1 MSGLWRYHDCL
12 ARVAVA
18 LVLGFVGALF
28 AVAPARAQSVWE
40 LTPYR
45 VQIVMATADNG
56 RLEPDLATTLG
67 TQVVDR
73 LDSLIGA
80 AWLAEPVVAE
90 GALRYQMLNDL
101 SALVLED
108 LPAEVLDADKV
119 IVVAVQ
125 SDAQETS
132 IGAREFDVRT
142 QVWGAPIERHVLQ
155 TRPLDNEVVR
165 AVLAAFAPLA
175 EVDDVSGKK
184 VSLKVRAAALAPR
197 DPALVPVV
205 AGDLFRAITR
215 YNERD
220 GTLKKI
226 QEVPFTYVMVDEL
239 QDAVVQGTVY
249 SGLRS
254 PLAARRRGRTEQLM
268 LAIKSPPGT
277 TELVLRSRTE
287 PDRPLAGYEV
297 YAYGPN
303 DKTTVL
309 LGRSDGDGIVEI
321 PPGPQALRIVVV
333 KSGGEFL
340 ARLPIVPGL
349 EPVVEASMMRDD
361 ERIAAEGFIV
371 GLQEELVDL
380 VVRREVLMALIRAR
394 LADGN
399 VEEAERLNDELTELR
414 TREQFALLLDAQK
427 QRMVASDTIA
437 QRKIDQLFTDTLQLV
452 NNFMAAGPVEEL
464 QAELREAKSTAA
476 PPAAPAAPAEA
487 APPAEVAPPADD
499 ATPDSAEPTEEAPA
513 EPTDPAPVAAQ

>member
-1 MSGLWRYHDCL
+1 MNGSWPRTSRRS
-12 ARVAVA
+12 RVATA
-18 LVLGFVGALF
+18 IAAGLACALF
-28 AVAPARAQSVWE
+28 AAVPAGAQSVWE

-45 VQIVMATADNG
+45 VQIVLATADNG
-56 RLEPDLATTLG
+56 RLDPDLAATLG
-67 TQVVDR
+67 KQVVDR
-73 LDSLIGA
+73 LDSLVGA
-80 AWLAEPVVAE
+80 AWLTEPVRAE
-90 GALRYQMLNDL
+90 GALRHQMLDDL
-101 SALVLED
+101 STLSLED
-108 LPAEVLDADKV
+108 LPAEILEADKV

-125 SDAQETS
+125 SDARATS

-142 QVWGAPIERHVLQ
+142 QAWGAPVERQVLQ
-155 TRPLDNEVVR
+155 ARPLDNEVVR

-175 EVDDVSGKK
+175 LVDDVEGKN
-184 VSLKVRAAALAPR
+184 VALKVRAAALAPR
-197 DPALVPVV
+197 DPSLTPV
-205 AGDLFRAITR
+205 APGDLFRPITR

-220 GTLKKI
+220 GSLKKI
-226 QEVPFTYVMVDEL
+226 QVVPFTYVMIDEL
-239 QDAVVQGTVY
+239 RDAVAQGTVY

-254 PLAARRRGRTEQLM
+254 PLAARRRGRTEQLA
-268 LAIKSPPGT
+268 LAIKSPAGT
-277 TELVLRSRTE
+277 TALALRSRTE

-349 EPVVEASMMRDD
+349 EPVVEASMMSDD

-399 VEEAERLNDELTELR
+399 VEEAERLNDELAELR

-476 PPAAPAAPAEA
+476 PPAAAPATPAEA
-487 APPAEVAPPADD
+487 APPADD
-499 ATPDSAEPTEEAPA
+499 ATPESAEPTEEAPA